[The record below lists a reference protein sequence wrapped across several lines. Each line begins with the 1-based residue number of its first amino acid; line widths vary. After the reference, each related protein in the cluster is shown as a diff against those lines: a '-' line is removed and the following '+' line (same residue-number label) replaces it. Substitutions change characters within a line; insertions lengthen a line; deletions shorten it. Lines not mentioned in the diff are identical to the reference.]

1 MHYLY
6 VDVTAG
12 MILGILNSEFQ
23 WITYVES
30 DEKKPSEVIHQN
42 IHQLIKQHHIDSK
55 SIEYFFSAGPGSYTG
70 MRLGEGMAQMLEWS
84 GKKVYSFHQFE
95 VPSLMGVQKGYWIS
109 NAFKGQFFI
118 HHWNQTESR
127 SELVNQTDVK
137 LLDTQTGFTLT
148 HDNVAFKDLQTTKS
162 MIAENPQLLFENLK
176 KNNVRKAPYYFRTL
190 DEEFK
195 QC

>member
-42 IHQLIKQHHIDSK
+42 IHQLMKQHHIDSK
-55 SIEYFFSAGPGSYTG
+55 NIEYFFSAGPGSYTG
-70 MRLGEGMAQMLEWS
+70 MRLGEGIAQMLEWS

-95 VPSLMGVQKGYWIS
+95 VPSLMGIQQGYWIS

-118 HHWNQTESR
+118 YHWNQTESH
-127 SELVNQTDVK
+127 SELVNQTDVE
-137 LLDTQTGFTLT
+137 LLDAQSGFTLT

-162 MIAENPQLLFENLK
+162 MIAKNPQRLFENLK